1 MICTRGMHY
10 SKNGQPRGWPFF
22 LMTEHQPEATL
33 VAMSG
38 EDASA
43 GHLTVLRRS
52 SKCRM
57 RCRRVYFIALASAL
71 YFSMVAFAS
80 FFAVFSLA
88 LASFLHWLFSA
99 PRSFLHSASAAS

>member
-57 RCRRVYFIALASAL
+57 RCRRVYFIALTTTKNKTKKTNTTNKT
-71 YFSMVAFAS
+71 
-80 FFAVFSLA
+80 VFSLA

-99 PRSFLHSASAAS
+99 PLSFL